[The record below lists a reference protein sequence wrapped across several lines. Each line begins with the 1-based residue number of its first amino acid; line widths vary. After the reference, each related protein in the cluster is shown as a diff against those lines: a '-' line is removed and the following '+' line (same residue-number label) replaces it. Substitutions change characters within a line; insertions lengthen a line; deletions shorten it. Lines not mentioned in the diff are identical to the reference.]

1 MKLCLDKDVVCIAI
15 VVPVFASLGP
25 ILSMFLASGAQPG
38 PISLI
43 WLLWLLAPALATFT
57 IFTHIRHAT
66 NIFIVSLTFYIIT
79 HICLGLRKNTKLYLH
94 WFILQNLPI
103 IYGLLSVF
111 VWQQGFVSSQLITS
125 SHINKNV
132 WTDLKSSDSESKI
145 KNIHS
150 SPLWLGFSHSNHIW
164 LYTIV

>member
-1 MKLCLDKDVVCIAI
+1 MKLCLVKDVVCIAI

-94 WFILQNLPI
+94 WFILQNIPI

-111 VWQQGFVSSQLITS
+111 IWQKGFVFSQFITS
-125 SHINKNV
+125 SHINKYWWNYLENSV
-132 WTDLKSSDSESKI
+132 KKYTQKHT
-145 KNIHS
+145 HS
-150 SPLWLGFSHSNHIW
+150 LIRF
-164 LYTIV
+164 

>member
-1 MKLCLDKDVVCIAI
+1 MHTMFQDPLICRILPHSIYNIKPFIAHY
-15 VVPVFASLGP
+15 VPTSSNMSHTPSQHL
-25 ILSMFLASGAQPG
+25 QY
-38 PISLI
+38 
-43 WLLWLLAPALATFT
+43 LLW
-57 IFTHIRHAT
+57 FTHIRHAT

-111 VWQQGFVSSQLITS
+111 VWQKGFVSSQLITS

-150 SPLWLGFSHSNHIW
+150 SPVWFGFSHSNHIW

>member
-1 MKLCLDKDVVCIAI
+1 MI

-79 HICLGLRKNTKLYLH
+79 HICLGLKKTQSSICADSFCKIYQLSMACYQFYLTEGICILRTHYIITYQQILMSETEKLRLRD
-94 WFILQNLPI
+94 W
-103 IYGLLSVF
+103 
-111 VWQQGFVSSQLITS
+111 
-125 SHINKNV
+125 
-132 WTDLKSSDSESKI
+132 KI
-145 KNIHS
+145 KNTHS
-150 SPLWLGFSHSNHIW
+150 SPVSVIR
-164 LYTIV
+164 V

>member
-1 MKLCLDKDVVCIAI
+1 MKSCLDKDVVCIAI

-43 WLLWLLAPALATFT
+43 WLLWLLSPALATFT

-94 WFILQNLPI
+94 WFISQNIPI

-111 VWQQGFVSSQLITS
+111 IWQKRFVFSQFITS
-125 SHINKNV
+125 SHINKYWWNYLENKAKKY
-132 WTDLKSSDSESKI
+132 TQKHT
-145 KNIHS
+145 HS
-150 SPLWLGFSHSNHIW
+150 LIRF
-164 LYTIV
+164 

>member
-1 MKLCLDKDVVCIAI
+1 MKLCLENDVLCIAI

-103 IYGLLSVF
+103 IYGLLSVYI
-111 VWQQGFVSSQLITS
+111 WQKGFVSSQLITS
-125 SHINKNV
+125 SHINKYWWNYLENSV
-132 WTDLKSSDSESKI
+132 SERK
-145 KNIHS
+145 KYTQNKHKV
-150 SPLWLGFSHSNHIW
+150 WLGFSHSSHIW
-164 LYTIV
+164 L

>member
-1 MKLCLDKDVVCIAI
+1 MKLCLDKDVLCIAMI

-94 WFILQNLPI
+94 WFILQNWPI
-103 IYGLLSVF
+103 IYGLLSVYI
-111 VWQQGFVSSQLITS
+111 WQKGFISSQLITS
-125 SHINKNV
+125 SHINNIGEIIWKTRSRKGKN
-132 WTDLKSSDSESKI
+132 THRSTKPD
-145 KNIHS
+145 
-150 SPLWLGFSHSNHIW
+150 
-164 LYTIV
+164 